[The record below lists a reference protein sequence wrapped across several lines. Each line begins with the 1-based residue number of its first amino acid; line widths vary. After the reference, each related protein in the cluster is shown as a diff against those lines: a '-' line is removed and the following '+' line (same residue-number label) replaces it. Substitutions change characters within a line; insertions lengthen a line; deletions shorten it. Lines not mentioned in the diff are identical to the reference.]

1 MDESLF
7 IFTLVCGLFLLCSI
21 IYCFLSTCLGVQIRR
36 SDLVEAFS
44 FPTPSSVRARDA
56 ERQRRRGAAAA
67 GGGYEMDDMDRG
79 GMLAYERAGMMSS
92 AEEFEMMRRGGPSR
106 GFI

>member
-7 IFTLVCGLFLLCSI
+7 IFTLVCGLFLTCSI

-36 SDLVEAFS
+36 SDVVEAFS
-44 FPTPSSVRARDA
+44 FPTPASVRARDA
-56 ERQRRRGAAAA
+56 ERRRRAEAA
-67 GGGYEMDDMDRG
+67 GGYEMDDVDRG
-79 GMLAYERAGMMSS
+79 MAYERMGMTSS